1 MNPSAQG
8 KIYPDVTFIVDPAR
22 VAAFRDVVGQR
33 DGVPPTFVS
42 AAEFAAF
49 QDVIDDP
56 ALALDFS
63 KVLHGSQEYVYE
75 RALVEGERLTV
86 RTRIESIR
94 QRGEVGFL
102 TLVTDLT
109 GSDGGLVCTT
119 RTLMVERT

>member
-1 MNPSAQG
+1 MNPSVQG
-8 KIYPDVTFIVDPAR
+8 KTYPDVTFIVDPAR
-22 VAAFRDVVGQR
+22 VAAFRHVVGQPE
-33 DGVPPTFVS
+33 GVPPTFVS

-56 ALALDFS
+56 ELALEFS

-75 RALVEGERLTV
+75 RPLVEGERLTV
-86 RTRIESIR
+86 RTKIESIR

-102 TLVTDLT
+102 ILVTDLT
-109 GSDGGLVCTT
+109 GSDGALVCTT

>member
-86 RTRIESIR
+86 RTRIDSIR